1 MIDDGQWSI
10 DDGQRSIVYF
20 FGLQSGFILKMELHM
35 RDRIQ
40 EALKRSKADYTEIRI
55 EEKETTRV
63 AFRGKELEVANAN
76 IDKGGIVR
84 CLIKNKGWG
93 VATFNNLDDLFNK
106 VDQAYQCARVG
117 SVPEPIELAVVEPVE
132 NSTVAEMKRDFRDIS
147 LVEKK
152 SLAERYNQV
161 LVNHNDR
168 IIDTQTA
175 YMDAFTHLILANSE
189 GTYIDQ
195 EKPSVVISAFA
206 IARDGDNVQQAHE
219 SLSTTQGYEYILDK
233 DELARKAAQ
242 KAVELL
248 DAKPV
253 KAGQYPVVVD
263 QMLAGVFIHEA
274 FGHLSEADFVYENP
288 KARQMM
294 TMGRRFGKGILNVF
308 DDGSIPNQRG
318 TTLFD
323 DEGVPARRNWLISS
337 GELVGR
343 LHSRQTAARMGEK
356 ASGNARAIN
365 YRFAPIV
372 RMTNTAIDNG
382 TTSFDDMIKDI
393 KLGIYACEAYGGQT
407 QLENFSFSSGYAY
420 MIRDGKIAEMVKDVI
435 LSGNLFT
442 TLENIDAIGNDFK
455 WLNTGGGCGK
465 GAQYPLPVGMG
476 APHIRIQNV
485 VIGGE

>member
-1 MIDDGQWSI
+1 
-10 DDGQRSIVYF
+10 
-20 FGLQSGFILKMELHM
+20 M
-35 RDRIQ
+35 RDRIE

-55 EEKETTRV
+55 EEKETTQV
-63 AFRGKELEVANAN
+63 LFRGKDLDLANAN

-84 CLIKNKGWG
+84 CLVRDKGWG
-93 VATFNNLDDLFNK
+93 VTTFNNLDDLLTK

-117 SVPEPIELAVVEPVE
+117 SVPEPIELAAVEPVE
-132 NSTVAEMKRDFRDIS
+132 KVTRAEMKRDFRDIPLS
-147 LVEKK
+147 EKK
-152 SLAERYNQV
+152 ALAEHYNQI
-161 LVNHNDR
+161 LRGQDQK
-168 IIDTQTA
+168 IIDTSA
-175 YMDAFTHLILANSE
+175 SYADSFVHLTFANTE
-189 GTYIDQ
+189 GTYIEQ
-195 EKPSVVISAFA
+195 EKPAAVVVTRAM
-206 IARDGDNVQQAHE
+206 ARAGDNVQQAYN
-219 SLSTTQGYEYILDK
+219 SFSTTQGYEYVLGK
-233 DELARKAAQ
+233 EEMALRSAR

-253 KAGQYPVVVD
+253 KAGQYTVVAD

-288 KARQMM
+288 QAREMM

-308 DDGSIPNQRG
+308 DDGSLPNLRG
-318 TTLFD
+318 TTLYD
-323 DEGVPARRNWLISS
+323 DEGTPARRNWLIRD

-343 LHSRQTAARMGEK
+343 LHSRQTAAKMGEI

-372 RMTNTAIDNG
+372 RMTNTAIENG
-382 TTSFDDMIKDI
+382 TTSFEELIKDI
-393 KLGIYACEAYGGQT
+393 ELGIYACDAYGGQT

-420 MIRDGKIAEMVKDVI
+420 MIRNGKLAEMVKDVI

-442 TLENIDAIGNDFK
+442 TLENIDAIGDDFK
-455 WLNTGGGCGK
+455 WLATGGGCGK
-465 GAQYPLPVGMG
+465 GNQAPLPVGMG

>member
-1 MIDDGQWSI
+1 
-10 DDGQRSIVYF
+10 
-20 FGLQSGFILKMELHM
+20 M

-63 AFRGKELEVANAN
+63 VFRGKDLELANAN

-84 CLIKNKGWG
+84 CLIKDKGWG
-93 VATFNNLDDLFNK
+93 VATFNNLDDLLNK
-106 VDQAYQCARVG
+106 ADQAYQCAQVG
-117 SVPEPIELAVVEPVE
+117 SVPEPIELASVEPVE
-132 NSTVAEMKRDFRDIS
+132 NITTAEMKRDFRDIS
-147 LVEKK
+147 LAEKK
-152 SLAERYNQV
+152 ALAERYNQV
-161 LVNHNDR
+161 VLGHSNK
-168 IIDTQTA
+168 IIDTQA
-175 YMDAFTHLILANSE
+175 VYSDSFTKVILANSE
-189 GTYIDQ
+189 GTYIEQDR
-195 EKPSVVISAFA
+195 PSVVVGATA

-219 SLSTTQGYEYILDK
+219 SLATTQGFEYVLDQ
-233 DELARKAAQ
+233 DELARKAGR

-248 DAKPV
+248 DAQSI

-274 FGHLSEADFVYENP
+274 FGHLSEADFIYENP
-288 KARQMM
+288 KAREMM
-294 TMGRRFGKGILNVF
+294 TLGRRFGKGILNVY

-318 TTLFD
+318 TTLYD
-323 DEGVPARRNWLISS
+323 DEGTPARRNWLIRD

-343 LHSRQTAARMGEK
+343 LHSRQTAAKLGEK

-372 RMTNTAIDNG
+372 RMTNTAIENG
-382 TTSFDDMIKDI
+382 ETSFEDMIKDI
-393 KLGIYACEAYGGQT
+393 ELGLYACEAYGGQT

-420 MIRDGKIAEMVKDVI
+420 MIRNGKIAEMVKDVI
-435 LSGNLFT
+435 LAGNLFT

-465 GAQYPLPVGMG
+465 GNQFPLPVGMG

>member
-1 MIDDGQWSI
+1 
-10 DDGQRSIVYF
+10 
-20 FGLQSGFILKMELHM
+20 METHKETNM

-63 AFRGKELEVANAN
+63 VFRGKELEVANAN

-93 VATFNNLDDLFNK
+93 VATFNNLDDLLNK
-106 VDQAYQCARVG
+106 ADQAYQCAQVG
-117 SVPEPIELAVVEPVE
+117 SVPEPIELAPVE
-132 NSTVAEMKRDFRDIS
+132 LVEKISTVEMKRDFRDIS
-147 LVEKK
+147 LAEKK
-152 SLAERYNQV
+152 ALAERYNQV
-161 LVNHNDR
+161 VLGHSKK
-168 IIDTQTA
+168 IIDTQA
-175 YMDAFTHLILANSE
+175 VYSDSFSKIILATSE
-189 GTYIDQ
+189 GTYIEQDR
-195 EKPSVVISAFA
+195 PSVVVGATA
-206 IARDGDNVQQAHE
+206 IARDGDNVQQSHD
-219 SLSTTQGYEYILDK
+219 SLASTQGYEYVLDK
-233 DELARKAAQ
+233 DEMVKMVARH
-242 KAVELL
+242 AVELL
-248 DAKPV
+248 TAKPV
-253 KAGQYPVVVD
+253 KAGQYIVVAN

-288 KARQMM
+288 KAREMM
-294 TMGRRFGKGILNVF
+294 TKGRRFGKGLLNVY

-318 TTLFD
+318 TTLYD
-323 DEGVPARRNWLISS
+323 DEGTPARRNWLIRD

-343 LHSRQTAARMGEK
+343 LHSRQTAAKMGEN

-382 TTSFDDMIKDI
+382 NTSFEDMIKDI
-393 KLGIYACEAYGGQT
+393 ELGIYACEAYGGQT

-435 LSGNLFT
+435 LAGNLFS

-465 GAQYPLPVGMG
+465 GNQFPLPVGMG

>member
-1 MIDDGQWSI
+1 
-10 DDGQRSIVYF
+10 
-20 FGLQSGFILKMELHM
+20 M

-63 AFRGKELEVANAN
+63 VFRGQDLELANAN

-93 VATFNNLDDLFNK
+93 VSTFNNLEDLLTK
-106 VDQAYQCARVG
+106 VDQAYQCAQVG
-117 SVPEPIELAVVEPVE
+117 SVPMPIELAQVEPVE
-132 NSTVAEMKRDFRDIS
+132 QVGTVEMGRDFRDIS
-147 LVEKK
+147 LSEKK
-152 SLAERYNQV
+152 ALAERYNQV
-161 LVNHNDR
+161 MRSQSDK
-168 IIDTQTA
+168 IIDTQA
-175 YMDAFTHLILANSE
+175 VYSDAFTHLILANSE
-189 GTYIDQ
+189 GTYIEQ
-195 EKPSVVISAFA
+195 ERPSVIVGGTA
-206 IARDGDNVQQAHE
+206 IARAGDNVQQAHN
-219 SLSTTQGYEYILDK
+219 SFASTQGYEFVLDK
-233 DELARKAAQ
+233 DDMVRLAAEHAL
-242 KAVELL
+242 ELL
-248 DAKPV
+248 AARPV
-253 KAGQYPVVVD
+253 KAGQYTVVAN

-288 KARQMM
+288 KAREMM
-294 TMGRRFGKGILNVF
+294 TLGRRFGKGILNAF

-318 TTLFD
+318 TTLYD
-323 DEGVPARRNWLISS
+323 DEGVPARRNWLIRE

-343 LHSRQTAARMGEK
+343 LHSRQTAAKMGES

-382 TTSFDDMIKDI
+382 SSSFEDMIKDI
-393 KLGIYACEAYGGQT
+393 KLGIYACDAYGGET

-435 LSGNLFT
+435 LAGNLFT
-442 TLENIDAIGNDFK
+442 TLENIDAIGNDFT

-465 GAQYPLPVGMG
+465 GNQFPLPVGMG

>member
-1 MIDDGQWSI
+1 
-10 DDGQRSIVYF
+10 
-20 FGLQSGFILKMELHM
+20 M

-63 AFRGKELEVANAN
+63 VFRGKDLEVANAN

-84 CLIKNKGWG
+84 SLIKNKGWG
-93 VATFNNLDDLFNK
+93 VVSFNNLDDLFTK
-106 VDQAYQCARVG
+106 VDQAYQCAQVG
-117 SVPEPIELAVVEPVE
+117 SAPEPIELASVEPVE
-132 NSTVAEMKRDFRDIS
+132 KITTVEMKRDFRDIP
-147 LVEKK
+147 LAEKK
-152 SLAERYNQV
+152 ALAERYNQV
-161 LVNHNDR
+161 VLSHSRKIV
-168 IIDTQTA
+168 DTQA
-175 YMDAFTHLILANSE
+175 VYSDIFTHLILANSE
-189 GTYIDQ
+189 GTYIEQ
-195 EKPSVVISAFA
+195 EKPSVVVGTTA
-206 IARDGDNVQQAHE
+206 IARDGENVQQAHD
-219 SLSTTQGYEYILDK
+219 SLATTQGYEYVLDK
-233 DELARKAAQ
+233 DELARKTAQ

-248 DAKPV
+248 DAQSI
-253 KAGQYPVVVD
+253 KAGQYTVVAD

-288 KARQMM
+288 KAREMM
-294 TMGRRFGKGILNVF
+294 TMGRRFGKGLLNVY
-308 DDGSIPNQRG
+308 DDGSIPNLRG
-318 TTLFD
+318 TTLYD
-323 DEGVPARRNWLISS
+323 DEGTPARRNWLIQD

-343 LHSRQTAARMGEK
+343 LHSRQTAAKMGEK

-382 TTSFDDMIKDI
+382 ATSFEVMIKDI
-393 KLGIYACEAYGGQT
+393 ELGVYACEAYGGQT

-435 LSGNLFT
+435 LAGNLFA

-465 GAQYPLPVGMG
+465 GNQFPLPVGMG

>member
-1 MIDDGQWSI
+1 
-10 DDGQRSIVYF
+10 
-20 FGLQSGFILKMELHM
+20 M

-40 EALKRSKADYTEIRI
+40 EALKHSKADYTEIRI

-63 AFRGKELEVANAN
+63 AFRGKELEAANAN

-84 CLIKNKGWG
+84 CLIRDKGWG
-93 VATFNNLDDLFNK
+93 VTTFNNLNDLLTK
-106 VDQAYQCARVG
+106 VDQAYQCAQVG
-117 SVPEPIELAVVEPVE
+117 SVPEPIELASVEPV
-132 NSTVAEMKRDFRDIS
+132 NQVTTVEMKRDFRDVT
-147 LVEKK
+147 LAEKK
-152 SLAERYNQV
+152 VLAERYNQV
-161 LVNHNDR
+161 MLGHSDK
-168 IIDTQTA
+168 IIDTQSGYA
-175 YMDAFTHLILANSE
+175 DVFSRLIFANSE
-189 GTYIDQ
+189 GSYIEQ
-195 EKPSVVISAFA
+195 EKPSVVIRAFA
-206 IARDGDNVQQAHE
+206 TARDGDNVQQAHE
-219 SLSTTQGYEYILDK
+219 TFSNTQGYEYVLDK
-233 DELARKAAQ
+233 DELAHRAAQ

-253 KAGQYPVVVD
+253 KAGQYTIVAD

-288 KARQMM
+288 KAREMM
-294 TMGRRFGKGILNVF
+294 TMGRRFGKGLLNVY
-308 DDGSIPNQRG
+308 DDGSIPDLRG
-318 TTLFD
+318 TTLYD
-323 DEGVPARRNWLISS
+323 DEGTPARRNWLIRD

-343 LHSRQTAARMGEK
+343 LHSRQTAAKMGES
-356 ASGNARAIN
+356 ASGNARAMS

-382 TTSFDDMIKDI
+382 NTSFEDMIKDI
-393 KLGIYACEAYGGQT
+393 ELGIYACEAYGGQT

-420 MIRDGKIAEMVKDVI
+420 MIRNGKIAEMVKDVI

-455 WLNTGGGCGK
+455 WLNTAGGCGK
-465 GAQYPLPVGMG
+465 GNQYPLPVGMG

>member
-1 MIDDGQWSI
+1 MQ
-10 DDGQRSIVYF
+10 
-20 FGLQSGFILKMELHM
+20 
-35 RDRIQ
+35 DRIQ

-55 EEKETTRV
+55 EEKESTRV
-63 AFRGKELEVANAN
+63 VFRGKELEAANAN

-84 CLIKNKGWG
+84 CLIRDKGWG
-93 VATFNNLDDLFNK
+93 VTTFNNLDDLLTK
-106 VDQAYQCARVG
+106 VDQAYQCAQVG
-117 SVPEPIELAVVEPVE
+117 SVPEPIELASVEPV
-132 NSTVAEMKRDFRDIS
+132 NQVTTVEMKRDFRDVT
-147 LVEKK
+147 LAEKK
-152 SLAERYNQV
+152 ALAERYNQV
-161 LVNHNDR
+161 LLGHSDK
-168 IIDTQTA
+168 IIDTQA
-175 YMDAFTHLILANSE
+175 VYSDVFSHLIFANSE
-189 GTYIDQ
+189 GSYIEQ
-195 EKPSVVISAFA
+195 EKPSVMIAA
-206 IARDGDNVQQAHE
+206 AATARDGDNVQQAHE
-219 SLSTTQGYEYILDK
+219 SFSNTQGYEYVLDK
-233 DELARKAAQ
+233 DELAHRAAQ

-253 KAGQYPVVVD
+253 KAGQYTIVAD

-288 KARQMM
+288 KAREMM

-308 DDGSIPNQRG
+308 DDGSIPDLRG
-318 TTLFD
+318 TTLYD
-323 DEGVPARRNWLISS
+323 DEGTPARRNWLIQD

-343 LHSRQTAARMGEK
+343 LHSRQTAAKMGES
-356 ASGNARAIN
+356 ASGNARAMN

-382 TTSFDDMIKDI
+382 TTSFEDMIKDI
-393 KLGIYACEAYGGQT
+393 ELGIYACEAYGGQT

-420 MIRDGKIAEMVKDVI
+420 MIRNGKIAEMVKDVI

-442 TLENIDAIGNDFK
+442 TLENIDAVGNDFK

-465 GAQYPLPVGMG
+465 ANQFPLPVGMG